1 MRNKSVVALL
11 SMVVLAA
18 GLSSNSLLSAGS
30 AAGAGTSPAAS
41 LNFFDSNGSYSD
53 GTATFYWD
61 QDIYLSAS
69 TTDIST
75 PFSCP
80 SAATGASVFIA
91 LPGKENSRS
100 GWTASTTTFLN
111 RSKQVVSPNGKLSG
125 LTVGSASDVR
135 AVGGTWVLGLAC
147 TENSGAFVDYQV
159 VRNVYVTRNTGDW
172 TGASG
177 SSTGPSS
184 SGPSST
190 GVAGSSDEKVF
201 TFKDSVYVA
210 ENTNGT
216 AFAWDA
222 DIVGGP
228 SSSNTAQPFT
238 CPGNSTGAYVFIS
251 DLGSERT
258 PASWYARKTA
268 SFIPNSQSVLQPV
281 LNLSSLNLGSTA
293 YVKSVGGS
301 YSFGLSCTINTGAT
315 AIYASFRVINVT
327 PVTGAWKAGA
337 ENGGTITPTYTP
349 PSYSPSSSSSA
360 PPSSSSGPSS
370 SSSGGPTIAPIVPVV
385 LPSWLGNNTLIYQA
399 NIRQMTPAGNFA
411 AFQNSQLMRLK
422 RLGVGILNFTPVTP
436 ISGTKHFGTLGS
448 QYSVDDYHYV
458 NPELL
463 SSTGSESQFTE
474 LVSRAHLA
482 GLKVIIGWNAQATGL
497 DNPWLKN
504 HPDWYQLDGNQKP
517 LTPQN
522 GLGLERDKALL
533 NFSSPGLREAMAF
546 EMSYWVSHFGV
557 DGFSCA
563 NVANVPSDYW
573 DRITAQVNAQV
584 PSKLLWLADSYSSSA
599 SRNAFA
605 AGYNVSLFQTLNQ
618 LGAGKLTPA
627 QVIGS
632 VTTSQNVPANN
643 LLVNYTNTDIL
654 SDVIGSDVKRL
665 GAATKLG
672 SVLTFT
678 SPGVPMIYNGQEVGL
693 ADKIKANDKSTI
705 KWPAADA
712 AKPYTDF
719 YQKLILLRKNNSAL
733 GLSATTISTLKTS
746 SKTVF
751 AFVRKSGNNRV
762 IVIGNLSAKPIK
774 KVVIYTDSAT
784 GSYFNFDTTKAVSL
798 GKTLKMKMP
807 KFGYVV
813 LSSQL
818 AG

>member
-1 MRNKSVVALL
+1 MRNKSLVALL
-11 SMVVLAA
+11 SMFVLAA
-18 GLSSNSLLSAGS
+18 GLSSNSLLSSGS
-30 AAGAGTSPAAS
+30 AAGAGTTPDTV
-41 LNFFDSNGSYSD
+41 LNFYPDNFYDD
-53 GTATFYWD
+53 GTGTYSWD
-61 QDIYLSAS
+61 QDVFLSAS
-69 TTDIST
+69 SSDLYSA
-75 PFSCP
+75 FSCP
-80 SAATGASVFIA
+80 STASGASVFVA
-91 LPGKENSRS
+91 AQGRENSRS
-100 GWTASTTTFLN
+100 GWTAYSTTFLN
-111 RSKQVVSPNGKLSG
+111 GTKKVVSPNAKLSG
-125 LTVGSASDVR
+125 LTIGNVSDIKS
-135 AVGGTWVLGLAC
+135 VGGAWVLGLAC
-147 TENSGAFVDYQV
+147 TENSGAFVDFQFT
-159 VRNVYVTRNTGDW
+159 RTIYVTRSTGDW
-172 TGASG
+172 TGSSG

-184 SGPSST
+184 SGPGST
-190 GVAGSSDEKVF
+190 GVAGSSDEKVY
-201 TFKDSVYVA
+201 TFKDSAYVA
-210 ENTNGT
+210 ENTNGV

-238 CPGNSTGAYVFIS
+238 CPGNSTGAFVFIS

-281 LNLSSLNLGSTA
+281 LNISSLNLGSTA

-301 YSFGLSCTINTGAT
+301 YSFGLSCTTNNGGT

-327 PVTGAWKAGA
+327 PVTGAWTAGQ
-337 ENGGTITPTYTP
+337 ELGGTITPTYTP
-349 PSYSPSSSSSA
+349 PSNSSSSSSSA
-360 PPSSSSGPSS
+360 SPSSSTKPSS
-370 SSSGGPTIAPIVPVV
+370 SPSAGPTIAPIVPVV

-522 GLGLERDKALL
+522 GLGLEKDKALL
-533 NFSSPGLREAMAF
+533 NFSSPGLREAMVF

-563 NVANVPSDYW
+563 NVANVPADYW
-573 DRITAQVNAQV
+573 DRITAQVNAQA
-584 PSKLLWLADSYSSSA
+584 PSKLLWLADSYSSNA
-599 SRNAFA
+599 SKNAFA
-605 AGYNVSLFQTLNQ
+605 AGYNVPLFQTLNQ

-627 QVIGS
+627 KVIGS
-632 VTTSQNVPANN
+632 VTASQNVPANN

-693 ADKIKANDKSTI
+693 SDKIKANDKSTI